1 MQNYPIKAQT
11 KPAKPIILP
20 GINPE
25 AKQFLERHGCT
36 VLEKPGQVTITYP
49 EGTTS
54 TEIYPRTAYERYRIQ
69 LPDGTE
75 LRESR
80 PSLVNGENCLYLP
93 ADMKRT
99 EPGFITQARA
109 QLI

>member
-1 MQNYPIKAQT
+1 MQNYLIKAQT
-11 KPAKPIILP
+11 KPAIPIMLP

-25 AKQFLERHGCT
+25 AKHYLERLGCT
-36 VLEKPGQVTITYP
+36 VVEKTGQVTITYP

-75 LRESR
+75 LREAR
-80 PSLVNGENCLYLP
+80 PCLVNWENCLYIP
-93 ADMKRT
+93 AETNSGM
-99 EPGFITQARA
+99 
-109 QLI
+109 